1 MATKSNTPTKYYEI
15 SDKSKSG
22 FIMDGTEGTQ
32 YQQELNAPSVQWIDS
47 RGKTA
52 VRSKDEK
59 GRETVHFVEI
69 RYISGCDS
77 IIPEEQ
83 DKRGFKPNRFE
94 DKIPMQSGFMTVK
107 REGNSIGLYDY
118 LERVFY
124 NLDAND
130 RPNTASGRFREVK
143 VAEKARNLLDY
154 DEKVT
159 QAKMVVYELREST
172 GNKEKPYRYN
182 IDRINALCRLV
193 GVWDEEP
200 ETRLV
205 KLLGIATNDAE
216 NFLNIVEKAE
226 QTIMIEISHA
236 LELKVI
242 SFEGNNVKFV
252 ETGRN
257 IYNLGDEKIKSEDL
271 KIEKLTDFLGTE
283 EGNPALTEMRA
294 KLEIAKEK
302 SLNS

>member
-1 MATKSNTPTKYYEI
+1 MATKSNIPTKYYEI

-52 VRSKDEK
+52 VK
-59 GRETVHFVEI
+59 GEDGTVHYAEI

-107 REGNSIGLYDY
+107 RDGNTIGLYDY

-124 NLDAND
+124 NLDSND
-130 RPNTASGRFREVK
+130 RPSTASGRFREVK
-143 VAEKARNLLDY
+143 VAEKAKNLLDF

-159 QAKMVVYELREST
+159 QAKMIVYELREST

-182 IDRINALCRLV
+182 TDRIDAICRLV

-200 ETRLV
+200 ETKLV
-205 KLLGIATNDAE
+205 KLLQVATTDSE
-216 NFLNIVEKAE
+216 NFLNIVERAE
-226 QTIMIEISHA
+226 QTITIEVSHA
-236 LELKVI
+236 LELKVV
-242 SFEGNNVKFV
+242 SFDGDNVKMVDTNRVLFNF
-252 ETGRN
+252 G
-257 IYNLGDEKIKSEDL
+257 GEKIKSEDL
-271 KIEKLTDFLGTE
+271 KIERFTSFLGTE
-283 EGNPALTEMRA
+283 QGTPALTEMRA